1 MTDVSSEARGSASS
15 LLPDAITVAGVSVSP
30 AHLADLPLN
39 TVGPRKGAVHGS
51 PVERVQQISN
61 EGLTE
66 VGVWECTPGRFPVT
80 RDGSH
85 SFMYVLSGRA
95 SIYGSG
101 GDVHELRPGTVMV
114 EPDRWTGEW
123 EIKETIRKVYVIT
136 RTTGSSRATG
146 QAVGVPR

>member
-1 MTDVSSEARGSASS
+1 MTQFSSEARVAGST
-15 LLPDAITVAGVSVSP
+15 LMPDGITVGGVSVSP
-30 AHLADLPLN
+30 AALADLPLN
-39 TVGPRKGAVHGS
+39 TVGPRRGAHHGS
-51 PVERVQQISN
+51 PVESVQQISN

-85 SFMYVLSGRA
+85 SFMYVLSGHA
-95 SIYGSG
+95 SIHGSG

-123 EIKETIRKVYVIT
+123 EITETIRKVYVIT
-136 RTTGSSRATG
+136 RTTR
-146 QAVGVPR
+146 Q